1 MSTEL
6 KRLQTQKEGA
16 QKGAPLVVDNVHKR
30 FTQGAKVSHVLRG
43 VRLTVRS
50 GEIVALVGESGS
62 GKSTLARTI
71 MRLYEPDMGKLLFD
85 GQDVTHASGR
95 HLRAYR
101 ERVQML
107 FQDPFASLNP
117 THSVRT
123 ILRRSLPSWGRTL
136 SATLR
141 EELLQDVLLQVGLT
155 PADNFLQQYPHELSG
170 GQRQRVALA
179 RSLAGKPDLVLAD
192 EPVSMLDVSLRLGVL
207 NLMLSLN
214 EQYGIGYLYV
224 THDLASAR
232 YVASRIAVM
241 YAGEII
247 EEGATETIVAE
258 AKHPY
263 TQLLIQAAPDPDRR
277 GVGELDEAVFTGEP
291 PNLSQEIRG
300 CPFQFRCSYV
310 TDRCRQESPS
320 LFDTGSG
327 QHVKCHLYEGGVT
340 SSVSD

>member
-1 MSTEL
+1 SS
-6 KRLQTQKEGA
+6 EGDR
-16 QKGAPLVVDNVHKR
+16 KGAPLVVDAVHKR
-30 FTQGAKVSHVLRG
+30 FVQGTQISHVLRG
-43 VRLTVRS
+43 VSITVGP

-71 MRLYEPDMGKLLFD
+71 MRLYTPDSGTLMFD
-85 GQDVTHASGR
+85 GQDVTRASGR

-123 ILRRSLPSWGRTL
+123 ILRRSLPPWGRAL
-136 SATLR
+136 SADLR
-141 EELLQDVLLQVGLT
+141 EELLRDVLLQVGLT
-155 PADNFLQQYPHELSG
+155 PVDNFLQQYPHELSG

-207 NLMLSLN
+207 NLILSLN
-214 EQYGIGYLYV
+214 EQYGIGYLYI

-232 YVASRIAVM
+232 YAANRTAVM

-277 GVGELDEAVFTGEP
+277 GAGDLDEAVFTGEP

-310 TDRCRQESPS
+310 MNRCREESPAV
-320 LFDTGSG
+320 FDVGSG
-327 QHVKCHLYEGGVT
+327 QHVKCHLYET
-340 SSVSD
+340 